1 MLKRRHRVVSGP
13 VDSVSAMT
21 ETAPF
26 PAAENPTGAFAHVD
40 PQTLFIGDNV
50 RDITDLDED
59 FIDSIRQHGV
69 LVPVTVVADEDGTL
83 IVRDGQRRTLGA
95 REAELPLIPV
105 YVIPTAAKDL
115 PAWNV
120 ERVIQQIVAN
130 DQHAALN
137 DAQRARGIQQLL
149 DAGLSVAKTAKLLSK
164 PRKVIKS
171 ATEAAQ
177 SEAAMAALASGQ
189 LSLDQA
195 AAVAE
200 FGDDEDA
207 VSQLI
212 DASPGHFEHLV
223 SRLRKER
230 LAVRAIA
237 EAAEKY
243 REKGYRVLEGT
254 PRWGDLSCLS
264 IDHLFTA
271 DGEPAGEDLVDT
283 QHWAVLLCQEEQMF
297 DAETGDP
304 VDDYD
309 VDFSTRW
316 KLSQPAREGMRHYSE
331 IVERWV
337 VVPDWY
343 CLDYEAVG
351 LVPAPGVIARNNAEA
366 EAGAAAQ
373 KKADPEAAQQESR
386 RTIVALNRLSEAAAE
401 VRRRWIKDS
410 LLAAKKLPKGAAGF
424 VAEMLVRDRTLL
436 GDFHA
441 ADEAAALLG
450 LADAKGLQ
458 SHVEALNSSNDGP
471 AQIVTLALVL
481 GALECR
487 YAKDAWRDGGQSWR
501 TVGPRD
507 LLRFLASVGY
517 VLSDI
522 EQVVLGE
529 KSADELAK
537 VA

>member
-1 MLKRRHRVVSGP
+1 
-13 VDSVSAMT
+13 MT
-21 ETAPF
+21 DIATNS
-26 PAAENPTGAFAHVD
+26 AAETTDGVFGLVD
-40 PQTLFIGDNV
+40 PHTLFIGDNV
-50 RDITDLDED
+50 RDIANLDAD

-69 LVPVTVVADEDGTL
+69 LVPVTVVRDEEGTL
-83 IVRDGQRRTLGA
+83 IVRDGQRRTLAA
-95 REAELPLIPV
+95 REATLPTIPV
-105 YVIPTAAKDL
+105 YVIPTAARDL

-120 ERVIQQIVAN
+120 ERVVQQIVAN
-130 DQHAALN
+130 DQHATLN

-149 DAGLSVAKTAKLLSK
+149 DAGLTVAKTAKLLSK
-164 PRKVIKS
+164 PRKVVKS
-171 ATEAAQ
+171 ASEAAQ

-254 PRWGDLSCLS
+254 PRWGDLNCLS

-271 DGEPAGEDLVDT
+271 DGEPAGENLVDT
-283 QHWAVLLCQEEQMF
+283 EHWAVLLCQEERMF
-297 DAETGDP
+297 DAETGEP
-304 VDDYD
+304 VDDDD
-309 VDFSTRW
+309 VDYSTRW

-331 IVERWV
+331 VVERWV
-337 VVPDWY
+337 VVADWH

-351 LVPAPGVIARNNAEA
+351 LIPAPGVIARNNAEA
-366 EAGAAAQ
+366 AAGGAAAQ
-373 KKADPEAAQQESR
+373 EQESEDSQQESR
-386 RTIVALNRLSEAAAE
+386 RTIVALNRLGEAAAE
-401 VRRRWIKDS
+401 VRRGWMKDT

-424 VAEMLVRDRTLL
+424 VAAMLVRDRTLL

-458 SHVEALNSSNDGP
+458 SHVDSLNSGPDGP
-471 AQIVTLALVL
+471 AQMVTLALVL

-507 LLRFLASVGY
+507 LLRYLAANGY

-522 EQVVLGE
+522 ERVVLGDLT
-529 KSADELAK
+529 ADE
-537 VA
+537 VAAAAA

>member
-1 MLKRRHRVVSGP
+1 
-13 VDSVSAMT
+13 MT
-21 ETAPF
+21 ETASIPVAET
-26 PAAENPTGAFAHVD
+26 AAGAFAHVD

-50 RDITDLDED
+50 RDIAGLDEA
-59 FIDSIRQHGV
+59 FVDSIRQHGV
-69 LVPVTVVADEDGTL
+69 LVPVTVVADDDGNL

-95 REAELPLIPV
+95 REAELPAIPI
-105 YVIPTAAKDL
+105 YVIRTAAKTL

-200 FGDDEDA
+200 FGDDQDA

-212 DASPGHFEHLV
+212 DANPGHFEHLV

-283 QHWAVLLCQEEQMF
+283 EHWAVLLCQEERMF
-297 DAETGDP
+297 DAETGEP
-304 VDDYD
+304 VDDDD
-309 VDFSTRW
+309 VDYSTRW
-316 KLSQPAREGMRHYSE
+316 QPSQPAREGMRRYSDV
-331 IVERWV
+331 VERWV
-337 VVPDWY
+337 VAADWH

-351 LVPAPGVIARNNAEA
+351 LIPAPGVIARINAEA
-366 EAGAAAQ
+366 AADAPAAQ
-373 KKADPEAAQQESR
+373 EQESEDSQQQSR
-386 RTIVALNRLSEAAAE
+386 RTIVALNRLGEAAAE
-401 VRRRWIKDS
+401 VRRDWIKDT

-424 VAEMLVRDRTLL
+424 VANMLVRDRSLL

-450 LADAKGLQ
+450 LADSKGLQ
-458 SHVEALNSSNDGP
+458 SHVDSLNSGPEGP
-471 AQIVTLALVL
+471 AQMVTLALVL

-529 KSADELAK
+529 MNAEELANP
-537 VA
+537 A

>member
-1 MLKRRHRVVSGP
+1 MLSGP
-13 VDSVSAMT
+13 VTSVSAMT

-26 PAAENPTGAFAHVD
+26 PAADNPTGDFAHVD

-105 YVIPTAAKDL
+105 YVLPTAAKDL
-115 PAWNV
+115 PTWNV

-200 FGDDEDA
+200 FADDDDA

-212 DASPGHFEHLV
+212 DASPGHFEHLA

-230 LAVRAIA
+230 LAVKAIA

-243 REKGYRVLEGT
+243 QEQGYRVLDGT

-271 DGEPAGEDLVDT
+271 EGEPAGEELVDT
-283 QHWAVLLCQEEQMF
+283 EHWAVLLCQEEQMF
-297 DAETGDP
+297 DAETGAP
-304 VDDYD
+304 VDDCD
-309 VDFSTRW
+309 VDYSTRW
-316 KLSQPAREGMRHYSE
+316 KLSEPAREGMRHYSE
-331 IVERWV
+331 VVERWV

-343 CLDYEAVG
+343 CLDYAAVG
-351 LVPAPGVIARNNAEA
+351 LVPSPGVIARNNSEA
-366 EAGAAAQ
+366 QAGATAQ
-373 KKADPEAAQQESR
+373 DDEPQDAQQESR
-386 RTIVALNRLSEAAAE
+386 RTIVALNRLSEAATE
-401 VRRRWIKDS
+401 VRRRWIKDN
-410 LLAAKKLPKGAAGF
+410 LLSAKKLPKGAAAF
-424 VAEMLVRDRTLL
+424 IAAMLVRDRTLL

-441 ADEAAALLG
+441 PDEAAALLG
-450 LADAKGLQ
+450 LADGKGLQ
-458 SHVEALNSSNDGP
+458 SHVESITSGTDGP

-507 LLRFLASVGY
+507 LLRFLASAGY
-517 VLSDI
+517 TLSDI

-529 KSADELAK
+529 KNADELAK
-537 VA
+537 AA

>member
-1 MLKRRHRVVSGP
+1 
-13 VDSVSAMT
+13 MT
-21 ETAPF
+21 ETASI
-26 PAAENPTGAFAHVD
+26 PAAETAAGAFAHVD

-50 RDITDLDED
+50 RDIADLDED

-69 LVPVTVVADEDGTL
+69 LVPVTVVADDDGTL
-83 IVRDGQRRTLGA
+83 IVRDGQRRTLAA
-95 REAELPLIPV
+95 REAELTVIPV

-283 QHWAVLLCQEEQMF
+283 EHWAVLLCQEERMF
-297 DAETGDP
+297 DAETGEP
-304 VDDYD
+304 VDDDD
-309 VDFSTRW
+309 VDYSTRW

-331 IVERWV
+331 VVERWV
-337 VVPDWY
+337 VVADWH

-351 LVPAPGVIARNNAEA
+351 LIPAPGVIARNNAEA
-366 EAGAAAQ
+366 AAGGAAAQ
-373 KKADPEAAQQESR
+373 EQESEASQQESR
-386 RTIVALNRLSEAAAE
+386 RTIVALNRLGEAAAE
-401 VRRRWIKDS
+401 VRRGWMKDT

-424 VAEMLVRDRTLL
+424 VAAMLVRDRTLL

-458 SHVEALNSSNDGP
+458 SHVDSLNSGPDGP
-471 AQIVTLALVL
+471 AQMVTLALVL

-529 KSADELAK
+529 KSADELGKA
-537 VA
+537 A